1 MTVHHPAN
9 REDWL
14 ALRHKYVSSTEVSAL
29 FGLSPYTTKFELFHV
44 KRDPKPSQFEANE
57 RMKWGLRME
66 ESIARA
72 VADEYGVKVRKLN
85 AYVSRD
91 DVGLGASF
99 DYEIVGIKEDVTPE
113 DKVLQEMY
121 RDLGP
126 GILEIK
132 NVDWLVWKRSWTTAE
147 DKFEAPAHIEV
158 QVQAQLHTIERSWA
172 AIGVLVG
179 GNSLRLL
186 VRERDPV
193 VGENLDKASAL
204 FWREVKANRPPA
216 VTMPQDAE
224 LVAYLYNYAEPGK
237 VLDAQGDSEE
247 AKRIASL
254 VRDYH
259 EQGILKSAAENK
271 QKTIKAELL
280 TLIGDSERVVCPD
293 GYTISAGVVA
303 EAEIPAYTRKAYRNV
318 RITKKVSKN
327 E

>member
-1 MTVHHPAN
+1 MTTFHPATK
-9 REDWL
+9 EEWL
-14 ALRHKYVSSTEVSAL
+14 ELRHKYVSSTEASAL

-44 KRDPKPSQFEANE
+44 KRDPKPSKFEASE

-66 ESIARA
+66 EAIARA
-72 VADEYGVKVRKLN
+72 IADEYGVKVRKLN
-85 AYVSRD
+85 AYVSKEET
-91 DVGLGASF
+91 GLGASF
-99 DYEIVGIKEDVTPE
+99 DYEIVGIKDDANPE

-132 NVDWLVWKRSWTTAE
+132 NVDWLVWKRSWATDE
-147 DKFEAPAHIEV
+147 GSMEAPAHIEV

-193 VGENLDKASAL
+193 VGENLDRASAL
-204 FWREVKANRPPA
+204 FWREVKANRPPP
-216 VTMPQDAE
+216 VMMPQDAE

-247 AKRIASL
+247 AQKIASL

-259 EQGILKSAAENK
+259 DQGILKSAAENK
-271 QKTIKAELL
+271 QKAIKAELL
-280 TLIGDSERVVCPD
+280 TLIGDAERVVCPD
-293 GYTISAGVVA
+293 GYSISAGVVA
-303 EAEIPAYTRKAYRNV
+303 EAVIPAYTRKAYRNV
-318 RITKKVSKN
+318 RISKKESKR